1 MFLDNTVSLIK
12 FPVFH
17 FYSVLILY
25 FLFFHFPVILVHL
38 PVLPVEEVKIM
49 LILTVLLQKGRRSK
63 CVSLTRELFRF
74 ILEMMLKPFRNRE
87 MTVMSK
93 FRKMTG
99 GSEIQKYKLVT
110 KPLIYKK
117 NILLFT
123 FLPVSKARTNKFY
136 FFRQCTYI

>member
-1 MFLDNTVSLIK
+1 
-12 FPVFH
+12 
-17 FYSVLILY
+17 
-25 FLFFHFPVILVHL
+25 
-38 PVLPVEEVKIM
+38 
-49 LILTVLLQKGRRSK
+49 
-63 CVSLTRELFRF
+63 
-74 ILEMMLKPFRNRE
+74 

-123 FLPVSKARTNKFY
+123 FLPVSKARTNNFGLLSFCNTGRFTSITGK
-136 FFRQCTYI
+136 